1 MAPHLILILL
11 LITKTQPFVPGTVKP
26 ISDNDNIAP
35 KISDSLTLCCQ
46 SNESRE
52 HCDWGNGAQKP
63 NQVVC
68 KIDLSSSTNV
78 SYSSKKAL
86 LNTIRIDANLKL
98 NECTIRLSNFSS
110 PSNGSGWDLSL
121 IHI

>member
-1 MAPHLILILL
+1 MATHLILILL

-52 HCDWGNGAQKP
+52 HCDWWNVQKIRE
-63 NQVVC
+63 NLN
-68 KIDLSSSTNV
+68 DLGFRDALLSQ
-78 SYSSKKAL
+78 KAL
-86 LNTIRIDANLKL
+86 SQTLRVRYLMLRCAINVVYIIVEVRRPLA
-98 NECTIRLSNFSS
+98 FQ
-110 PSNGSGWDLSL
+110 P
-121 IHI
+121 